1 MPQKRV
7 SLSRKL
13 RQRKRSWA
21 ESVISQSPLSPTMQW
36 PLPKR
41 SACSRR
47 GPNFVPF
54 PAPSRPPRFSHVT
67 ARLCPTALNEF
78 SRQSAHRESLE
89 AQVVSSNIS
98 SQKMGS
104 AYAFIISIVAIA
116 GGIWLIHDG
125 KSVSG
130 LTTILS
136 DLVALAGVFVYSR
149 KKQASERVEKSNALQ
164 ERRQR

>member
-1 MPQKRV
+1 
-7 SLSRKL
+7 
-13 RQRKRSWA
+13 
-21 ESVISQSPLSPTMQW
+21 
-36 PLPKR
+36 
-41 SACSRR
+41 
-47 GPNFVPF
+47 
-54 PAPSRPPRFSHVT
+54 
-67 ARLCPTALNEF
+67 
-78 SRQSAHRESLE
+78 
-89 AQVVSSNIS
+89 
-98 SQKMGS
+98 MGS